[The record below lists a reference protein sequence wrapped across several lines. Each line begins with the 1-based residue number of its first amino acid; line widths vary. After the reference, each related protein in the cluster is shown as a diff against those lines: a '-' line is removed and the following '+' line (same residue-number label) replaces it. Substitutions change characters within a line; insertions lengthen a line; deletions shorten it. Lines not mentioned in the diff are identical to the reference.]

1 MMYMPMSGSGMLVMV
16 LSIALTLWAQYK
28 VKSAYAKYSK
38 IGTNAGLTGA
48 DVARRMMRDEQIL
61 DVELEC
67 IPGEMTDHYDPK
79 AKVVRLSQDVFYGN
93 SIAALGIAAHEIG
106 HVIQDAK
113 GYSPMKL
120 RGAIYP
126 MASIGS
132 TLAWPLILAGIF
144 INSMPWLLTAGICF
158 FAASVAFTLITL
170 PVEFD
175 ASRRAMAALGD
186 GRSMTTEELGGAR
199 KVLTAAALTYVA
211 AAAVAVMELVRLLLI
226 ANDRR

>member
-1 MMYMPMSGSGMLVMV
+1 MMYMPMSGSSLLVMLVGAA
-16 LSIALTLWAQYK
+16 ITIWANYR

-38 IGTNAGLTGA
+38 IGTQAGLTGA
-48 DVARRMMRDEQIL
+48 DIARRMMRDEQIH

-67 IPGEMTDHYDPK
+67 IPGEMTDHYDPR

-132 TLAWPLILAGIF
+132 TLAWPLIIAGF
-144 INSMPWLLTAGICF
+144 IVSSMPWLLTAGICF
-158 FAASVAFTLITL
+158 FAASVVFTLITL

-175 ASRRAMAALGD
+175 ASRRAMAALSD
-186 GRSMTTEELGGAR
+186 GRSMSTEELGGAR
-199 KVLTAAALTYVA
+199 KVLSAAALTYVA
-211 AAAVAVMELVRLLLI
+211 AAAVAVMELIRLLLI